1 MPPGQLISVIDDD
14 DSFRSALIGL
24 IRSFGYSACG
34 FESAEAFVESS
45 YMRSSACV
53 ITDVQM
59 PGMSGIE
66 LQQFLTRSQCA
77 VPVIMVTA
85 RTEPGLE
92 QKALSSGAM
101 CLLRKP
107 FQTDVLMAW
116 LQKALKV

>member
-1 MPPGQLISVIDDD
+1 VPPGQLISVIDDD

-24 IRSFGYSACG
+24 IRSLGYSACG
-34 FESAEAFVESS
+34 FESAEAFVESNF
-45 YMRSSACV
+45 MRNSACV

-92 QKALSSGAM
+92 QKALASGAM

>member
-1 MPPGQLISVIDDD
+1 MPPGQLISVVDDD

-24 IRSFGYSACG
+24 IRSLGYNVHG

-45 YMRSSACV
+45 FMRSSACV

-92 QKALSSGAM
+92 QKALASGAM